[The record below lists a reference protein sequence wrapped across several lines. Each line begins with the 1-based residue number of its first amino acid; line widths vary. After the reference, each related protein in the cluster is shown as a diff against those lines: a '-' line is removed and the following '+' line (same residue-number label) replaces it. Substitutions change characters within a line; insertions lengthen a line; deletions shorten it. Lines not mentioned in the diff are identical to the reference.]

1 MPTRKTK
8 KSSMGMG
15 RDLSKPLA
23 ETVRPE
29 MSDKEYF
36 DLQSKLRQKARAKM
50 SKQAQLKALSS
61 IEKMK
66 D

>member
-36 DLQSKLRQKARAKM
+36 DMLDKKRKKGQASMSRQDSINFLTKLM
-50 SKQAQLKALSS
+50 NS
-61 IEKMK
+61 
-66 D
+66 

>member
-1 MPTRKTK
+1 MPTRKDK

-23 ETVRPE
+23 ETIRPE

-36 DLQSKLRQKARAKM
+36 DMLDKKRKKGQASMSRQDSVNFLTKLM
-50 SKQAQLKALSS
+50 NS
-61 IEKMK
+61 
-66 D
+66 

>member
-23 ETVRPE
+23 ETVQPE

-36 DLQSKLRQKARAKM
+36 DMLDKKRKKGQASMSRQDSVNFLTKLM
-50 SKQAQLKALSS
+50 NS
-61 IEKMK
+61 
-66 D
+66 

>member
-1 MPTRKTK
+1 MPTRKGK

-36 DLQSKLRQKARAKM
+36 DMLDKKRKKGQASMSRQDSINFLTKLM
-50 SKQAQLKALSS
+50 NS
-61 IEKMK
+61 
-66 D
+66 